1 MRSPDRLWDRG
12 GPEEARPVAQGRRSA
27 SFLSSEGLFAWL
39 MISPGLVLMVGLGTL
54 PLVFLVSLSF
64 FRINLTNPAGN
75 RWTGLG
81 NYIRLL
87 ADGQFWNSM
96 QVTAIYTI
104 SGVAL
109 QIVIG
114 MALALFLF
122 RVFPGHKL
130 LRTLII
136 LPVILAPIVV
146 GMLWRTLLL
155 TPRFGILDYFSY
167 SLGLGS
173 HTWLTD
179 STLALLS
186 IIVIHVWQ
194 WTPFAFLVFLASL
207 HALPVEPLEAARLD
221 CRSWWQ
227 ELWYVIL
234 PLMAPAIVIV
244 AILRTIAALNAFAA
258 IYAATEGGPGTATQ
272 ILNLYIH
279 NTAFVGLS
287 IGYGSALG
295 TVQLL
300 ITVVVALLFFRFRM
314 RMA

>member
-1 MRSPDRLWDRG
+1 
-12 GPEEARPVAQGRRSA
+12 
-27 SFLSSEGLFAWL
+27 
-39 MISPGLVLMVGLGTL
+39 MISPGLALMVGLGTL
-54 PLVFLVSLSF
+54 PLALLVGLSF

-75 RWTGLG
+75 RWAGLE

-87 ADGQFWNSM
+87 GDAQFWNSM
-96 QVTAIYTI
+96 RVTAIYTI
-104 SGVAL
+104 SGVTL

-122 RVFPGHKL
+122 RSFRGQNVARVL
-130 LRTLII
+130 VI

-155 TPRFGILDYFSY
+155 TPRFGILDYISY
-167 SLGLGS
+167 SFGLGS

-179 STLALLS
+179 SRLALLS
-186 IIVIHVWQ
+186 VVVIHVWQ

-221 CRSWWQ
+221 CQSWWQ

-234 PLMAPAIVIV
+234 PLMVPAIVIV
-244 AILRTIAALNAFAA
+244 AILRAIAALNAFAQ

-272 ILNLYIH
+272 ILNLYIY

-300 ITVVVALLFFRFRM
+300 ITAAVALLFFRIRV
-314 RMA
+314 RR

>member
-1 MRSPDRLWDRG
+1 MRSRKALWARDSVRQAGALARG
-12 GPEEARPVAQGRRSA
+12 HWSA
-27 SFLSSEGLFAWL
+27 KSLSESVFAWL
-39 MISPGLVLMVGLGTL
+39 MISPGLVLMVGLGTF
-54 PLVFLVSLSF
+54 PLILLIGLSF

-75 RWTGLG
+75 RWAGLE
-81 NYIRLL
+81 NYVRLL
-87 ADGQFWNSM
+87 GDRQFWSSM
-96 QVTAIYTI
+96 QVTGIYTV

-109 QIVIG
+109 QVVIG

-122 RVFPGHKL
+122 RSFRAQNLV
-130 LRTLII
+130 RTLVV
-136 LPVILAPIVV
+136 LPLILAPIVV

-155 TPRFGILDYFSY
+155 TPRFGILDYIAY

-173 HTWLTD
+173 HAWLTD
-179 STLALLS
+179 STLALIS
-186 IIVIHVWQ
+186 VIVIHVWQ

-207 HALPVEPLEAARLD
+207 FALPVEPLEAARLD
-221 CRSWWQ
+221 CQSWWQ

-234 PLMAPAIVIV
+234 PLMVPAIVIV
-244 AILRTIAALNAFAA
+244 ALLRAIASLNAFAQ

-272 ILNLYIH
+272 ILNLYIY

-300 ITVVVALLFFRFRM
+300 ITAGVALLFFRM
-314 RMA
+314 RRAR